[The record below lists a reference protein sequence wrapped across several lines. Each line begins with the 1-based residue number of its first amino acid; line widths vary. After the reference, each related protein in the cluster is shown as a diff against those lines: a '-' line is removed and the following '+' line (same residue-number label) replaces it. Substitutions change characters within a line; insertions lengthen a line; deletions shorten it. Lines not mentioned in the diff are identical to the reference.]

1 MDDIKAVQDQAIL
14 KRLAMQVELV
24 LDVERLLPN
33 FLLRRLT
40 KQKENIKNKQKRWWN
55 IFTDVVDR
63 SSIIKDVHQLTGAGA
78 ESQRSSTG
86 QLLQVLDALNENVNN
101 LKLEIKQLAD
111 ENKENH
117 RLLNALADR
126 NSIYMDDEESVS
138 VL

>member
-63 SSIIKDVHQLTGAGA
+63 SSIIKDVHQITGK
-78 ESQRSSTG
+78 ESYTEREQYR
-86 QLLQVLDALNENVNN
+86 A
-101 LKLEIKQLAD
+101 KLICFAI
-111 ENKENH
+111 
-117 RLLNALADR
+117 
-126 NSIYMDDEESVS
+126 NSIHMKSKQSYQTSKTITMTK
-138 VL
+138 

>member
-40 KQKENIKNKQKRWWN
+40 KQKENIKHKQKRWWN